1 MIKGHVQDRKRKN
14 EAFELGS
21 SPSMMDCKFSQTNDQ
36 FKLTCNP
43 HLLIQLHPLII
54 NTRSDKS
61 GGGGLD
67 SVLTDS
73 REGTFTLSASGV
85 VHTTSFRLLKPEV
98 DLYVDM
104 KECWLTAKELSIARP
119 LPVLYFVFHERHLG
133 HVGLLAC
140 TFRLAILC
148 LPVEH

>member
-1 MIKGHVQDRKRKN
+1 MIKGHAQDRKRKN
-14 EAFELGS
+14 KAFELGS
-21 SPSMMDCKFSQTNDQ
+21 SPSMLDCEFYQTNDQ
-36 FKLTCNP
+36 FKLT
-43 HLLIQLHPLII
+43 HLFIQLHPLII
-54 NTRSDKS
+54 KPRSDKS
-61 GGGGLD
+61 GGGGLA

-73 REGTFTLSASGV
+73 REGTFTLSASGT

-98 DLYVDM
+98 DLYDM
-104 KECWLTAKELSIARP
+104 KECWLTAKEQSIARP
-119 LPVLYFVFHERHLG
+119 IPVLYFVFHERHLG